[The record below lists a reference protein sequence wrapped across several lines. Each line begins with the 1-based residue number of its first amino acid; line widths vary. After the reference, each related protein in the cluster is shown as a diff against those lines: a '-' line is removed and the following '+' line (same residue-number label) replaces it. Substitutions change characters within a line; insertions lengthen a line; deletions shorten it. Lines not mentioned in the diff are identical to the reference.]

1 MEEDTLAVA
10 DTAAAAIG
18 TVKDAG
24 MSALEETRSIFHI
37 DEIRRWLTLEHGIK
51 IGMNVAVI
59 VLFYVIY
66 RVIKHLIRKSAA
78 RKLRP
83 AVVAVITKAV
93 SYTFYVLI
101 VMYVLGLFGIRL
113 GAIWGAAGIAGV
125 ALGFAAQT
133 SVSNLIS
140 GVFVITEKA
149 LKLGDF
155 IEIDGVSGTV
165 DAISFLSVK
174 VHTLD
179 NQLIR
184 IPNSTIINNKLKNY
198 STFDLRRLVFELS
211 VDYASDLDKTL
222 AVLATVPAMCPT
234 VLVDKE
240 GYEPKVM
247 LVGLGASGISVN
259 VNVWFERANLVQTR
273 TDLCRNIVKACRE
286 AGINIPFNRMDVTV
300 LNDATTPRATRLA
313 PAAQASAIAT
323 DVLAAGGVPAGNSAA
338 HGLKIV

>member
-1 MEEDTLAVA
+1 MLRKIRIVVAALFFALVTLLFLDFTGAVHTWFGWMA
-10 DTAAAAIG
+10 KIQLLPA
-18 TVKDAG
+18 VL
-24 MSALEETRSIFHI
+24 AL
-37 DEIRRWLTLEHGIK
+37 
-51 IGMNVAVI
+51 NVAVI

-78 RKLRP
+78 KKLRP
-83 AVVAVITKAV
+83 AVVAVISKAV

-101 VMYVLGLFGIRL
+101 VMYILGLFGIRL

-211 VDYASDLDKTL
+211 VDYATDLDKTL

-313 PAAQASAIAT
+313 PAATTAQASALAT
-323 DVLAAGGVPAGNSAA
+323 DALAAGGVSAGGGAV
-338 HGLKIV
+338 HG